1 MSSEKIEINLEQ
13 QIVSEKKKRKKK
25 KKKPSEVQGRPLMF
39 GEKLDDKVKT

>member
-1 MSSEKIEINLEQ
+1 MSSEKIKINLEQ
-13 QIVSEKKKRKKK
+13 QIVSEKKKR

>member
-1 MSSEKIEINLEQ
+1 MRREKKKNNIEQ
-13 QIVSEKKKRKKK
+13 QIIYEKKK